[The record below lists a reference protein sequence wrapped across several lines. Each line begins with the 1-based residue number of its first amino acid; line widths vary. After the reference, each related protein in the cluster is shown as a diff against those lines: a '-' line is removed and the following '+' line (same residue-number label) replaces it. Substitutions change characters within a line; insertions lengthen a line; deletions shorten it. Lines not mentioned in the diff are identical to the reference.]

1 VELEKDDNLDGL
13 DDIPQPPKTLNSLKL
28 YGHVQKLLV
37 WVEQLDN
44 LKKFKLDLTI
54 VKPEE
59 LQQLRFSKP
68 YDLPLHHLRI
78 RPIQDGELH
87 IGDFSARVVEIQ
99 CSSALRTTFTM
110 NTYPT
115 KIEVLKVHCSRG
127 ASFQISNLGR
137 LSTGADTGGGL
148 GGLKPPL
155 SSPNYM

>member
-1 VELEKDDNLDGL
+1 MELEKDDNLDGL

-78 RPIQDGELH
+78 RPIQDGELQ
-87 IGDFSARVVEIQ
+87 IGDFSTRVVEIQ
-99 CSSALRTTFTM
+99 CSSAL
-110 NTYPT
+110 
-115 KIEVLKVHCSRG
+115 VQHL
-127 ASFQISNLGR
+127 L
-137 LSTGADTGGGL
+137 
-148 GGLKPPL
+148 
-155 SSPNYM
+155 